1 MATPSLEQ
9 VTKVLANG
17 VEAVS
22 SPDLTVEEGETSW
35 QAAKAMMDTERHQR

>member
-22 SPDLTVEEGETSW
+22 SLDRAVEEGES
-35 QAAKAMMDTERHQR
+35 R